1 MFDKHGVY
9 RVIYYNF
16 LHTLY
21 NNIPFETGM
30 RFQMKDMPIHVGQ
43 DKRYT
48 VVADSLEYVVSSVTV
63 SDDGEEEVVVLEEDD
78 TDTPIFYIPDETGLR
93 KIDLRETFKFCLEQK
108 YIRRVSLDVAEKVLV
123 ENPEGAIPNWR
134 EETGIA
140 EDRSNRQNIKIKG
153 DEEDE

>member
-48 VVADSLEYVVSSVTV
+48 VVADSMEYVVSSVTV
-63 SDDGEEEVVVLEEDD
+63 SDDGEEEVIVLEEDD

-93 KIDLRETFKFCLEQK
+93 KIDLRETFKFCLSTEVLQK
-108 YIRRVSLDVAEKVLV
+108 NCPGCRRAGAGGEPRGSDTELEGRDRYRRGPQQQAEY
-123 ENPEGAIPNWR
+123 
-134 EETGIA
+134 
-140 EDRSNRQNIKIKG
+140 QNQG
-153 DEEDE
+153 RRGR